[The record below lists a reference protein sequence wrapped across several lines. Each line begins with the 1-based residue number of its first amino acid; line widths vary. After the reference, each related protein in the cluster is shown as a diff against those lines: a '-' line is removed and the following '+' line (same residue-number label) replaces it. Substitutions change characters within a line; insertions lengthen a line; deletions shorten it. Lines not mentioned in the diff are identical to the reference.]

1 MEEGMTIYRL
11 GAVAPAI
18 SDSAYVAPGATV
30 IGRVRLGERASVWF
44 GAVLRGD
51 NEPIAVGAESNVQE
65 GAVLHPDPGFPLTV
79 GARVTVGHQAMLHG
93 CTIGDGTLVGIQAV
107 VMNGAV
113 IGRDCLIGAGTI
125 VTERK
130 AFPDRS
136 LILGVPA
143 RALRTLTDAEVATLQ
158 ASADTYVKR
167 AARYRNELHPAS
179 EPDWIPPG
187 GK

>member
-1 MEEGMTIYRL
+1 MPAYRL
-11 GAVAPAI
+11 GAVAPVIA
-18 SDSAYVAPGATV
+18 DSAYMAPNATV
-30 IGRVRLGERASVWF
+30 VGRVKLGERASVWF

-51 NEPIAVGAESNVQE
+51 NEPISVGDESNVQE
-65 GAVLHPDPGFPLTV
+65 SAVLHTDPGFPLSI

-93 CTIGDGTLVGIQAV
+93 CTIGDGALIGIQAV

-113 IGRDCLIGAGTI
+113 IGRECLIGAGTI

-130 AFPDRS
+130 TFPDRS

-143 RALRTLTDAEVATLQ
+143 RALRTLTDAELASLR
-158 ASADTYVKR
+158 ASADTYVRR
-167 AARYRNELHPAS
+167 ADRYRAELHVVA
-179 EPDWIPPG
+179 EPDPYPSG